1 MSSISDIKSQLVIIF
16 DALDEVDQAL
26 RYMPRFIDQNVTV
39 GMYYEG
45 AGFDTAE
52 VQSHWAHY
60 KFTITTFLYMYDEV
74 DTMQNVQETLGETLL
89 SALRAKPSLNST
101 CLFHTIDE
109 LKNDYVKLG
118 NGNVYATIEI
128 TLTADK
134 EEDD

>member
-1 MSSISDIKSQLVIIF
+1 MSSVSDIKDQLVIILG
-16 DALDEVDQAL
+16 ALDDVDQAL
-26 RYMPRFIDQNVTV
+26 DYMPRIIDQNVTI
-39 GMYYEG
+39 GIYYEG
-45 AGFDTAE
+45 STFDPAE
-52 VQSHWAHY
+52 VQSHWGHY
-60 KFTITTFLYMYDEV
+60 RFLITAFLYMYDEV

-118 NGNVYATIEI
+118 NGNVYAIIEI